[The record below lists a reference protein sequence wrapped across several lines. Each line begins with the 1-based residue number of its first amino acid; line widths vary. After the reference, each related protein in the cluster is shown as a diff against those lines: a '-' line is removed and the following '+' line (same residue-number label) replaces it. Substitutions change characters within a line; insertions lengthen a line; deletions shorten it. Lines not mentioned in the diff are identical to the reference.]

1 MKYRESQ
8 SHSVLLNIL
17 LPGLGHVYW
26 KEYSFGLFIFLVM
39 LIAAVLFV
47 ASLFVA
53 VPATAKV
60 FMFGLPGVFY
70 AFTFVDLY
78 RTVRRNRAK
87 VVHTRWM
94 TALVLVAAVAIQVL
108 APIAP
113 VNFLIRNAPEF
124 FLMEDNGL
132 IPVHAKGDLLMASP
146 LAYRYDFFFLG
157 RPVLHALPE
166 RYDAVR
172 FRDESGADHTAL
184 VLGLP
189 GEEVELTESILMVNG
204 LPCFDAAPAGF
215 TSLGDWPLTSV
226 EEFSILVATLR
237 MGEVDRVRDVPLM
250 NVRGKVSSLW

>member
-1 MKYRESQ
+1 MKFRESQ
-8 SHSVLLNIL
+8 THAVLLNIL

-39 LIAAVLFV
+39 LIAVVLLV

-53 VPATAKV
+53 VPMTAKA
-60 FMFGLPGVFY
+60 FMFGLPAIFY
-70 AFTFVDLY
+70 VFTFVDLY
-78 RTVRRNRAK
+78 RTVKRKQTK
-87 VVHTRWM
+87 VVHTRRK
-94 TALVLVAAVAIQVL
+94 TAIVLVAAVAIQVL

-113 VNFLIRNAPEF
+113 VNFFVRNLPEF

-132 IPVHAKGDLLMASP
+132 IPVYAKGDLLMASP

-157 RPVLHALPE
+157 KPVLHALPE

-172 FRDESGADHTAL
+172 FRDESLETHTAV

-189 GEEVELTESILMVNG
+189 GEHIELNQSILIVNG
-204 LPCFDAAPAGF
+204 LPCFDVAPPGF

-226 EEFSILVATLR
+226 DEFSILAATLR
-237 MGEVDRVRDVPLM
+237 MGEVDQVQEVPLM